1 LHDHK
6 STPHPAQTNE
16 WSIGRCRY
24 FWYVFS
30 GAFCWYWFPR
40 WIMHCLSFQLCDLD
54 RSKQCCCEPNFWG
67 QLCIGLIP
75 VIFDW
80 TAVSGYI
87 GSPLIYS
94 FHAIDNTFI
103 GLGIMVVSVIGIT
116 YSGAY
121 SGAWRSAYLAMFDST
136 SFDNTGNSYNTSRI
150 LTENDEHDLQNYL
163 AYSPMFV

>member
-1 LHDHK
+1 MNGPSVGADTFGMSFLVPSVGTGFRDGLCTV
-6 STPHPAQTNE
+6 S
-16 WSIGRCRY
+16 
-24 FWYVFS
+24 VFNFVAWIAPNNVVVNQIFGGNS
-30 GAFCWYWFPR
+30 G
-40 WIMHCLSFQLCDLD
+40 
-54 RSKQCCCEPNFWG
+54 
-67 QLCIGLIP
+67 IGLIP
-75 VIFDW
+75 VTFDW

-94 FHAIDNTFI
+94 FHAIGNTFI

-116 YSGAY
+116 YSGA
-121 SGAWRSAYLAMFDST
+121 WRSAYLPMFDST